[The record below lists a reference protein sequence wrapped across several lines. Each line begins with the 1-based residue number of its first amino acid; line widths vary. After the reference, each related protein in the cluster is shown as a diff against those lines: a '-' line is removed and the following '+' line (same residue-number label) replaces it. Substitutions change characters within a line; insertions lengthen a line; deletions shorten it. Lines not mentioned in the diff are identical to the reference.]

1 VNFIAVA
8 GPHRALHNTVLPNSE
23 SRQTILGATA
33 LAGAAA
39 LRMRYTE
46 YSNTVP
52 LHTAYSAELEE
63 KPVDR
68 IVARLW
74 WLSVGRRQMQK
85 PNGLVSHFLLNLS
98 CKSSAVVASMGKQ
111 SKWQRIVAVLCRAAH
126 VRRSHQG
133 PG

>member
-8 GPHRALHNTVLPNSE
+8 NPHRALHNTVLPNTE

-33 LAGAAA
+33 LAGAAV
-39 LRMRYTE
+39 LRMKYTD

-52 LHTAYSAELEE
+52 LHAAYSAELDE

-74 WLSVGRRQMQK
+74 WLSVGRR
-85 PNGLVSHFLLNLS
+85 
-98 CKSSAVVASMGKQ
+98 
-111 SKWQRIVAVLCRAAH
+111 
-126 VRRSHQG
+126 
-133 PG
+133 